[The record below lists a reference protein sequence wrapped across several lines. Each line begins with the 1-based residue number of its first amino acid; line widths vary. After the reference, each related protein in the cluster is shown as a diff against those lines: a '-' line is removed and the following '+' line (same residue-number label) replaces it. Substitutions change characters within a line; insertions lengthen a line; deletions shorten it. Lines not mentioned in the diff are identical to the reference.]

1 VITYTKLF
9 YNLVGPKLLILLA
22 VMQAA
27 AIIEGFGIS
36 LILPIIQGDNQ
47 SDSRLASI
55 IEWGFDL
62 IQLDPSLTNTLV
74 VLVIFFVIRGALL
87 IGQSWYQSKI
97 LSRNLTNM
105 RVGFATS
112 IANTEFNYLNKQD
125 SGVLSNVMSVEIDRV
140 NHALSQLLSLMI
152 AVTTALVYV
161 GIALLVAPVVTI
173 FLAVLIAPIAVIMLY
188 LNRLTSRASLQ
199 LTAGSNKQQSIFL
212 EMLRNMKYLKATGR
226 SVPVLGRV
234 VKESERVGNAY
245 RKLTFLQGATAF
257 GLEPFIV
264 LVLAAVIYF
273 FTEIRGADVLEILFL
288 LFVFRSAAVNLVATQ
303 PAYRKFLAADGSMR
317 IFREL
322 RTKLEANKEPNSSSN
337 PVPDFTSGISLQ
349 NVSYTYEGQTSPSV
363 DNVSLAI
370 PAKSLVAFVGPS
382 GSGKSTT
389 ANILASLLTPTS
401 GEVKMGESA
410 YQDVNL
416 DDVRK
421 NVGYVTQES
430 VVFNASLEDNILLWQ
445 DNQLDKARLD
455 EVIAKTGLDKI
466 QRSHS
471 DDEELGESGTSL
483 SGGERQ
489 RLSIARELYWES
501 ELLILDEA
509 TSSVDSMLEKQIDDV
524 IKSQR
529 GSNTI
534 IVIAHRLSTVRDA
547 DIIYVFQDGKI
558 VESGA
563 FDELAAAGGLF
574 SDMVKLQSF

>member
-1 VITYTKLF
+1 MIAYTKLF
-9 YNLVGPKLLILLA
+9 YNLVGPKLLILLV

-27 AIIEGFGIS
+27 AIVEGFGIS
-36 LILPIIQGDNQ
+36 LILPIIQGDSQ
-47 SDSRLASI
+47 SDSRLASVI
-55 IEWGFDL
+55 NWGFDL
-62 IQLDPSLTNTLV
+62 IKIDPNLTNTLI
-74 VLVIFFVIRGALL
+74 VLVIFFIVRGGLL
-87 IGQSWYQSKI
+87 IGQSWYQSQI

-112 IANTEFNYLNKQD
+112 IANAEFSYVNKQD
-125 SGVLSNVMSVEIDRV
+125 SGVLSNVMSVEIERV

-152 AVTTALVYV
+152 AATTALVYI

-173 FLAVLIAPIAVIMLY
+173 FLAILIAPIAVIMIY
-188 LNRLTSRASLQ
+188 LNRLTSRASLE

-226 SVPVLGRV
+226 SIPVLGRV
-234 VKESERVGNAY
+234 VKESQRVGTAY
-245 RKLTFLQGATAF
+245 RKLTFLQGATAY

-264 LVLAAVIYF
+264 LVLAGVIYF
-273 FTEIRGADVLEILFL
+273 FTEIRGGDVLEILFL

-303 PAYRKFLAADGSMR
+303 PAYRKFLSADGSMR
-317 IFREL
+317 IYRDL
-322 RTKLEANKEPNSSSN
+322 RTNLEANRELGSSAN
-337 PVPDFTSGISLQ
+337 LTPDFTSGISIE
-349 NVSYTYEGQTSPSV
+349 NVSYTYEGQTAPSV
-363 DNVSLAI
+363 DNVSLTI
-370 PAKSLVAFVGPS
+370 PAKSTVAFVGPS

-389 ANILASLLTPTS
+389 ANILASLLQPTA
-401 GEVKMGESA
+401 GDVRMGGSS
-410 YQDVNL
+410 YQDINI
-416 DDVRK
+416 DNVRE

-430 VVFNASLEDNILLWQ
+430 VVFNASLEENILLWQ
-445 DNQLDKARLD
+445 DSKVDKSRLD

-471 DDEELGESGTSL
+471 ANTELGESGTSL

-524 IKSQR
+524 ISSQR
-529 GSNTI
+529 GTKTI

-547 DIIYVFQDGKI
+547 DVIFVFENGKI
-558 VESGA
+558 AESGS
-563 FDELAAAGGLF
+563 FDELVAAGGLF
-574 SDMVKLQSF
+574 SDMAKLQSF

>member
-1 VITYTKLF
+1 MIAYTKLF
-9 YNLVGPKLLILLA
+9 YNLVGPKLLLLLV

-55 IEWGFDL
+55 INWGFDL
-62 IQLDPSLTNTLV
+62 IAIDPSLTNTLI
-74 VLVIFFVIRGALL
+74 VLVIFFVIRGGLL
-87 IGQSWYQSKI
+87 IGQSWYQSLI

-112 IANTEFNYLNKQD
+112 IANADYNYLSRQD
-125 SGVLSNVMSVEIDRV
+125 TGVLSNVMSVEIERV

-173 FLAVLIAPIAVIMLY
+173 FLAILIAPIAAIMLY
-188 LNRLTSRASLQ
+188 LNRLTSRSSLQ
-199 LTAGSNKQQSIFL
+199 LTDGSNKQQSIFL

-226 SVPVLGRV
+226 SIPVLGRV
-234 VKESERVGNAY
+234 VSESGRVGIAY
-245 RKLTFLQGATAF
+245 RKLNFLQGATAY

-288 LFVFRSAAVNLVATQ
+288 IFVFRSAAINLVATQ
-303 PAYRKFLAADGSMR
+303 PAYRKFLSADGSMR
-317 IFREL
+317 IFRDL
-322 RTKLEANKEPNSSSN
+322 RTNLEANKEPDSSSN
-337 PVPDFTSGISLQ
+337 PNPDFTSGISLH
-349 NVSYTYEGQTSPSV
+349 NVSYIYEGQTSPSV
-363 DNVSLAI
+363 DNVTLDI
-370 PAKSLVAFVGPS
+370 PAKSTVAFVGPS

-401 GEVKMGESA
+401 GEVKMGESTYA
-410 YQDVNL
+410 SVNL
-416 DDVRK
+416 NTVRE

-445 DNQLDKARLD
+445 DDKIDASRLD
-455 EVIAKTGLDKI
+455 EVIAKTGLDKV
-466 QRSHS
+466 QSSHTEDS
-471 DDEELGESGTSL
+471 ELGESGTSL

-524 IKSQR
+524 ITSQR
-529 GSNTI
+529 GSKTI

-547 DIIYVFQDGKI
+547 DVIYVFEDGKI
-558 VESGA
+558 AESGS
-563 FDELAAAGGLF
+563 FDELVASGGLF
-574 SDMVKLQSF
+574 SDMAKLQSF